1 MLVCSLS
8 CFTTEILEGF
18 DVQRT
23 SGFADTIRKY
33 GYLTQSIT
41 QYYSTHLS
49 YGSRRSRVCPSFDEF
64 VKKCHDLEKMTVS
77 DVFALQL
84 MQVTLPTKR
93 SILPNTQSTPPTIF
107 FWGFGKH
114 IHFFAIFRY
123 CCTFLFFK
131 FWTELHSFRPL
142 LVMKFVWIFP
152 SVHLVH

>member
-1 MLVCSLS
+1 MKLMFCLYFKTQRKIENILFLIKIMLVCSLS

-64 VKKCHDLEKMTVS
+64 VKKCQDLEKMTVS

-84 MQVTLPTKR
+84 MQVTLPT
-93 SILPNTQSTPPTIF
+93 
-107 FWGFGKH
+107 
-114 IHFFAIFRY
+114 
-123 CCTFLFFK
+123 
-131 FWTELHSFRPL
+131 
-142 LVMKFVWIFP
+142 
-152 SVHLVH
+152 